1 MRRSAFL
8 LLLAPVLALV
18 GPSRAQD
25 APPKPEAPAPTD
37 AGEDSGAAFAV
48 GGIDVDFLGK
58 TADQARLAA
67 WREAQRKAWPLLWS
81 RLSGR
86 PASEAPKL
94 GDPALDAMVS
104 GIEVQSERFSERRYI
119 ARLGVIFDRVRAGKY
134 VGGQAAVLTSQPMLL
149 MPVLND
155 GGVRTVYEQQQSP
168 WLQAWARYRSGTSPM
183 QYVRASTVGGDA
195 ILLNAWQ
202 ARRDN
207 RLMWRSLMNR
217 FRTADVL
224 TAEAKLERAWP
235 GGPVTGTFTA
245 RHGPDAKAIGRFTL
259 TASSSGGVAV
269 MLDEA
274 VRRIDG
280 LYTEALRAGQLRS
293 DPSLSVDLA
302 PVEGAGPE
310 IAVAAPADGVEAFV
324 ATPSA
329 QALAAVEGAL
339 RATPTVTGTRI
350 VSLSLGG
357 MTRISIGHAD
367 SHEML
372 LYSLDQR
379 GWRLQPAQ
387 GGLLLRRRQPGDAP
401 VPRPVI
407 VVDSA
412 AAEAPG
418 AAPAVTVTP
427 ASQPPAARPAAPAPR
442 PANSGPRDL
451 LPGGGPTP

>member
-1 MRRSAFL
+1 MRRSVLL
-8 LLLAPVLALV
+8 LLLAPLAALV

-25 APPKPEAPAPTD
+25 APPKPEAPVQSD

-67 WREAQRKAWPLLWS
+67 WREAQRKAWPQLWS

-86 PASEAPKL
+86 PAAEAPRL

-104 GIEVQSERFSERRYI
+104 GIEVQSERFSEKRYI
-119 ARLGVIFDRVRAGKY
+119 ARLAVLFDRVRAGKY
-134 VGGQAAVLTSQPMLL
+134 VGGQAASLTSQPMLL
-149 MPVLND
+149 MPVLDD
-155 GGVRTVYEQQQSP
+155 GGVRTVYEQQASP
-168 WLQAWARYRSGTSPM
+168 WLQAWARFRSGASPM

-245 RHGPDAKAIGRFTL
+245 RHGPDAAALTRFTL
-259 TASSSGGVAV
+259 TANAAGGLGA

-274 VRRIDG
+274 VRRIDAA
-280 LYTEALRAGQLRS
+280 YTEALRSGQLRS
-293 DPSLSVDLA
+293 DPALSADMA

-324 ATPSA
+324 ATPNA
-329 QALAAVEGAL
+329 QAVSAIEAAL
-339 RATPTVTGTRI
+339 RGTPTVTGTRI

-357 MTRISIGHAD
+357 MTRISIAHAD
-367 SHEML
+367 SYDML

-379 GWRLQPAQ
+379 GLRLQPAQ
-387 GGLLLRRRQPGDAP
+387 GGLLLRRKQVGDAP
-401 VPRPVI
+401 VPRPAITVS
-407 VVDSA
+407 SA
-412 AAEAPG
+412 DTEPG
-418 AAPAVTVTP
+418 AGTP
-427 ASQPPAARPAAPAPR
+427 AASAPAARPAPAPPR
-442 PANSGPRDL
+442 PAGSGPRDL